1 MTTTEEEMFSFEVI
15 NKRDL
20 SKYKSDVNKY
30 KNIVNFPFT
39 QNFFS
44 L

>member
-1 MTTTEEEMFSFEVI
+1 MFSFEDI

-20 SKYKSDVNKY
+20 SKYKSVVSKH
-30 KNIVNFPFT
+30 KNIIVNFTFT